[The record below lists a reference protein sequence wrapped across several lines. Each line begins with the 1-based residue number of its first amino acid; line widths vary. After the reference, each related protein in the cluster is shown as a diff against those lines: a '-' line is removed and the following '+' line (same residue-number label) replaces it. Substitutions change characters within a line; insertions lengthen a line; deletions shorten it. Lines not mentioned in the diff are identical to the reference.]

1 MGDMTFAGFNH
12 VSFAAMPLPALLGL
26 AVAVLAP
33 AIALAQGTP
42 EQRAACQPDAM
53 RLCSEFVPDVDAI
66 TACMTRKRLRLSP
79 ACRVYFVAPRKGKS
93 FRRTE

>member
-1 MGDMTFAGFNH
+1 MIFAGFNH
-12 VSFAAMPLPALLGL
+12 VSLAPMPLAVRLGL
-26 AVAVLAP
+26 AAAVLAP

-53 RLCSEFVPDVDAI
+53 RLCSEFIPDVDAI
-66 TACMTRKRLRLSP
+66 TACMTKKRLRLSH